1 MEEGKE
7 YYAFISYKR
16 EDEKWAKWLQDKL
29 EHYKFPTNL
38 NGRTDLPKSIRPT
51 FRDVTDLKP
60 GLLAEEIN
68 NALSNSEWLIVV
80 CSPRAAKSPWV
91 CKEAQAYIGFGRS
104 DHIIPF
110 VIEGNPFSNDT
121 ATECY
126 PEALLNLTGS
136 KELLAA
142 NINEMG
148 RDAAAIKVVARMF
161 NLRFDALWQRFERE
175 QRRKRWMWIAG
186 SILIAL
192 LGLSIGGYFVRQ
204 NGIIES
210 QKERLQQDS
219 ITMANHLLHIST
231 QNDSIASQNS
241 LILSQR
247 DSIEHSVRQLQLSN
261 KLLAEERDNVLRA
274 NWKMMESQSRAVA
287 EKSFE
292 LINNGDFYTAR
303 IIAAKVLPSEFPYN
317 KRPYMPI
324 AEAAIRQAYQYDSGI
339 LGQQG
344 FSPVSVNYS
353 PDDKFVVSGS
363 IGGDVIIWDSEKGC
377 ISHKLLSHTNTISKV
392 SYSSDGKYVFSASW
406 DGTIFL
412 SNIITGEV
420 KSRKVVDH
428 INSASFSKKGDY
440 ISVSSDSIILILDI
454 DGEIITQIKEQSYVI
469 FNEGSISFS
478 PNGEYILSVTG
489 DKSIKIWNIH
499 TGNLITQLPIQNTYI
514 LSANWSPDGRY
525 IVASNDEGEIQI
537 WNFETRH
544 LELKWKGH
552 SDRINSVRYSKDG
565 NLIVSASHDE
575 KIKIW
580 SNTGSI
586 IATLNG
592 HKGPVFDAIFDNSG
606 QHVASGA
613 GDDDVRVWGLI
624 DNYKY
629 RHIAFNKEELGMAL
643 FYGNSVIIL
652 SNNGLVRKW
661 NYSTDNIL
669 ILSNST
675 NSKRDLPRMAL
686 NKGKTI
692 LAKSSWDGSVSFVKP
707 NNGEF
712 LFSLFPKFAIYSIDF
727 SPNGKYIAIG
737 GDKGIEIWDLKKQKA
752 IKSLNGHRKSV
763 TSVSFSPN
771 GKYLASTAFDG
782 KVFLWDYQN
791 ELIIDTL
798 KGYNGDQRSVSFSNN
813 SKYLAS
819 TGYDGKTVVWDMV
832 TRNLVCILKGHKS
845 IVWSANFSPNDK
857 QIVTASTDSSII
869 VWDIKSGTK
878 LLTFRGHSERVNY
891 ASFSPDGKYI
901 VSASDDGGV
910 QLWSLPSLDA
920 LIYRT
925 NERFKSRLL
934 TSEERRKYYLE

>member
-1 MEEGKE
+1 MEQPKE

-16 EDEKWAKWLQDKL
+16 EDKREARRLQHAL
-29 EHYKFPTNL
+29 EYYRLPNHLRQENPELPEYVRPVF
-38 NGRTDLPKSIRPT
+38 RDMTDLEVGELSAQIHA
-51 FRDVTDLKP
+51 
-60 GLLAEEIN
+60 GLEQ
-68 NALSNSEWLIVV
+68 SHFLIVV
-80 CSPRAAKSPWV
+80 CSPRAAASKWV
-91 CKEAQAYIGFGRS
+91 NDEVEYFISLGKQ
-104 DHIIPF
+104 DKIIPYI
-110 VIEGNPFSNDT
+110 IEGIPHASNPDE
-121 ATECY
+121 ECY
-126 PEALLNLTGS
+126 PPALLNLS
-136 KELLAA
+136 KEKELLGA
-142 NINEMG
+142 NINEVG
-148 RDAAAIKVVARMF
+148 KDSATIRVVSRMF
-161 NLRFDALWQRFERE
+161 NIRFDTLYQRYERE
-175 QRRKRWMWIAG
+175 QRRKRWMGIGGSMVIAF
-186 SILIAL
+186 

-204 NGIIES
+204 NSIIER
-210 QKERLQQDS
+210 QNERLQQDS
-219 ITMANHLLHIST
+219 ITMANHLLQISA
-231 QNDSIASQNS
+231 QNDSIALQNN
-241 LILSQR
+241 LISSQR
-247 DSIEHSVRQLQLSN
+247 DSIVHSIQQLQLSN

-292 LINNGDFYTAR
+292 LINNGDLYTAR
-303 IIAAKVLPSEFPYN
+303 IIAAKVLPEFPFN

-339 LGQQG
+339 LGQHG

-353 PDDKFVVSGS
+353 PDDKFIVSGS

-377 ISHKLLSHTNTISKV
+377 ISQKLLSHTNTISKV
-392 SYSSDGKYVFSASW
+392 LYSSDGKYVFSASW
-406 DGTIFL
+406 DGTLFL
-412 SNIITGEV
+412 SNILTGEV

-440 ISVSSDSIILILDI
+440 ISVSSDSLILILNV
-454 DGEIITQIKEQSYVI
+454 DGEIISQIKEQSYVI

-499 TGNLITQLPIQNTYI
+499 TGDLLTQLPIQNTYI

-537 WNFETRH
+537 WNFETKQ

-580 SNTGSI
+580 SNTGTI

-606 QHVASGA
+606 QHVASGS
-613 GDDDVRVWGLI
+613 GDYDVRVWGLI

-629 RHIAFNKEELGMAL
+629 RHTAFNKEELGMAL
-643 FYGNSVIIL
+643 FYGNSVVIL

-669 ILSNST
+669 ILNNST

-712 LFSLFPKFAIYSIDF
+712 LFSLFPKFVIYSIDF

-763 TSVSFSPN
+763 TSVSFSPD

-819 TGYDGKTVVWDMV
+819 TGYDGKTIVWDMA
-832 TRNLVCILKGHKS
+832 TRNLVCTLKGHKS

-910 QLWSLPSLDA
+910 QLWSLPSLDT

-925 NERFKSRLL
+925 NERFKNRQL
-934 TSEERRKYYLE
+934 TPEERRKYYLE

>member
-1 MEEGKE
+1 MEKGKE

-16 EDEKWAKWLQDKL
+16 EDEKWAKWLQHKL

-80 CSPRAAKSPWV
+80 CSPRSAKSQWV
-91 CKEAQAYIGFGRS
+91 CKEAQTFIDLGRA

-110 VIEGNPFSNDT
+110 VIEGNPFSNNI

-126 PEALLNLTGS
+126 PEALLNLTGI

-161 NLRFDALWQRFERE
+161 NLRFDALWQRYERE

-353 PDDKFVVSGS
+353 PDDKFIVSGS

-412 SNIITGEV
+412 SNIKTGEV

-643 FYGNSVIIL
+643 FYGNSVIFL